1 MLAKVIPFRAVAA
14 RRPVARD
21 LCALSEQ
28 AERLA
33 AAQLRAAFAWQRI
46 LLRTWWGV

>member
-1 MLAKVIPFRAVAA
+1 MLAQVIPFRAVAP

-21 LCALSEQ
+21 LCVLSEQ

-33 AAQLRAAFAWQRI
+33 AAQIRIAFAWQRV
-46 LLRTWWGV
+46 LLRAWWGV